1 MKIYTRQGD
10 TGGTGL
16 VGGQRVSK
24 DDARIEAYG
33 TLDEL
38 SAALGVVGSMT
49 QCTSLGELLRQI
61 QRDLFVMGAQLATPP
76 PASSPAGEIAASDV
90 KRLEGVIDEHDASL
104 PALRHFI
111 LPGGSAT
118 AAHLHLARVVCR
130 RAERCVVTLSRHAE
144 IGSQLIPYLN
154 RLSDLLFVLARSAN
168 AAEGVPDIPWQ
179 PRDASSGP

>member
-10 TGGTGL
+10 SGGTGL

-38 SAALGVVGSMT
+38 SAALGVVGSLS
-49 QCTSLGELLRQI
+49 QRESLVELLRQI

-76 PASSPAGEIAASDV
+76 PASSPAGEIAAGDV
-90 KRLEGVIDEHDASL
+90 ERLERVIDQHEASL
-104 PALRHFI
+104 PALRQFI
-111 LPGGSAT
+111 LAGGSAT

-130 RAERCVVTLSRHAE
+130 RAERRVVTLSRHAE
-144 IGSQLIPYLN
+144 IGGQLIPYLN

-168 AAEGVPDIPWQ
+168 AAEGVADIPWQ
-179 PRDASSGP
+179 SRDAACGP